1 VAIPGSGGIHRLSGK
16 TSFGICLSPGLA
28 LVAGCAAL
36 SHAGSVVEKKTEQ
49 TAIGE
54 VIERLTHRH
63 PTMSPLTIADVV
75 QKMHAKFDGRPIRDF
90 VPLFVERN
98 ARAELAKLGG

>member
-1 VAIPGSGGIHRLSGK
+1 
-16 TSFGICLSPGLA
+16 
-28 LVAGCAAL
+28 
-36 SHAGSVVEKKTEQ
+36 
-49 TAIGE
+49 
-54 VIERLTHRH
+54 
-63 PTMSPLTIADVV
+63 MSPLTVADVV